1 MNMVVALILA
11 GGQGTRLGVLTKNI
25 AKPAVPFG
33 GKYRIIDF
41 PLSNCINSGIDT
53 VGVLTQ
59 YKPRVLNSYIGI
71 GKAWDLDRKDKGVD
85 ILAPYMAETK
95 GEWYRS
101 TANAVYQNLDYLE
114 NYNPEYILIL
124 SGDHIYSMDYRK
136 MIDFHRSKHADAT
149 VAVMQVPKEEASRF
163 GTVVVN
169 EDYKVTDFEEKV
181 PKPKSNLASMG
192 IYVFEWN
199 ILRSVLIE
207 DEKDPNSTNDFGKDI
222 FPKMVKNGGR
232 VFVYSF
238 EGYWRDVGTIQSF
251 WEANLDLTRPNPKLD
266 LRNRNWII
274 YTHSQEMPPAYVS
287 KNSRV
292 IMSVVS
298 EGSEIF
304 GNVENSVIFQGV
316 YVGKNT
322 FVKDSIIMSNVVI
335 GENCVIEN
343 SIISENCI
351 VKNNVKMGVGENV
364 VNKIFPKYYN
374 TGITVI
380 GESTVIPSDTRIGKN
395 VMIDI
400 KIKESDF
407 KTKEIKSGES
417 LVNED

>member
-1 MNMVVALILA
+1 MTVALILA

-41 PLSNCINSGIDT
+41 PLSNCINSGIYT

-59 YKPRVLNSYIGI
+59 YKPRVLNSHIGI

-101 TANAVYQNLDYLE
+101 TANAVYQNIDYIE
-114 NYNPEYILIL
+114 SYNPEYVLIL

-136 MIDFHRSKHADAT
+136 MIEFHRSKHADAT
-149 VAVMQVPKEEASRF
+149 VAVMTVPMEEASRF
-163 GTVVVN
+163 GTVVTN
-169 EDYKVTDFEEKV
+169 DDFKVIDFEEKV

-192 IYVFEWN
+192 IYVFEW
-199 ILRSVLIE
+199 SVLKKILIE
-207 DEKDPNSTNDFGKDI
+207 DENDPESENDFGKNI
-222 FPKMVKNGGR
+222 FPKMVKNDYR
-232 VFVYSF
+232 VFAYTF

-266 LRNRNWII
+266 LRNRKWII
-274 YTHSQEMPPAYVS
+274 YTHSQEMPPAYIS
-287 KNSRV
+287 KEAKV
-292 IMSVVS
+292 VMSLVS
-298 EGSEIF
+298 EGSEVF
-304 GNVENSVIFQGV
+304 GTIENSILFQGV

-322 FVKDSIIMSNVVI
+322 LIKNSIIMSNVVI
-335 GENCVIEN
+335 GDNCLIQD

-351 VKNNVKMGVGENV
+351 IKNSVKMGVGKNV
-364 VNKIFPKYYN
+364 INKKYPKYYN
-374 TGITVI
+374 TGITVVGENSTIPEGTII
-380 GESTVIPSDTRIGKN
+380 GRN

-400 KIKESDF
+400 KIKEKDF
-407 KTKEIKSGES
+407 KSKDIHSGECV
-417 LVNED
+417 LNED